1 MSLEFSLPTVT
12 YGIGILPLRA
22 SILFIGTSALY
33 ASRFLSG
40 IVHSYLGRAMKLFDA
55 TVLSHDLHVHKRH
68 AVKIQRNFLAIT
80 F

>member
-1 MSLEFSLPTVT
+1 
-12 YGIGILPLRA
+12 
-22 SILFIGTSALY
+22 
-33 ASRFLSG
+33 
-40 IVHSYLGRAMKLFDA
+40 MKLFDA